1 MTLITPTLFSNRNNR
16 HQRMEAKKEEK
27 ETTEEKKE
35 KQEEKEE
42 KKTKKTK
49 RTSQTYEETRA
60 VTDSGNVDE
69 IQYLIYVSQT
79 PMPRA
84 IEIRIL

>member
-1 MTLITPTLFSNRNNR
+1 MPLTTPTLLSNRNN
-16 HQRMEAKKEEK
+16 HHHGMEAKKEE
-27 ETTEEKKE
+27 KE

-49 RTSQTYEETRA
+49 RTSQTYEATRA

-69 IQYLIYVSQT
+69 IQYLIYASQT

>member
-1 MTLITPTLFSNRNNR
+1 
-16 HQRMEAKKEEK
+16 MEVKTEEK
-27 ETTEEKKE
+27 EKTEEKQEEKKE
-35 KQEEKEE
+35 KKT